1 MGRHVIRHDSA
12 FSQAHPV
19 DSILRMDAQGAEGGE
34 TMNDIVTAILVLGA
48 VLFVLAFIGG
58 ACRIGTGD
66 GEGGE

>member
-1 MGRHVIRHDSA
+1 MGRHVIWHDSA

-19 DSILRMDAQGAEGGE
+19 DSIFRMDAPGVGEGE
-34 TMNDIVTAILVLGA
+34 TMNDIVTAILILLA
-48 VLFVLAFIGG
+48 VLFILAFIGG